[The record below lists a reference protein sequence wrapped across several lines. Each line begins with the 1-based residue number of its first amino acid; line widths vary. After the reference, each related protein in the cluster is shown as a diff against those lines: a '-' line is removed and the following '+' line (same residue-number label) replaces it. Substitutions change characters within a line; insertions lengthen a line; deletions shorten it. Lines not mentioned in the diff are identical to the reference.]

1 MQNLLKL
8 QTDWEEVKERLKEN
22 DVTLSD
28 EDLQYEPGG
37 EQELI
42 KRLSAKMKKSPE
54 DVKSYIESLSA
65 NKPKAG

>member
-8 QTDWEEVKERLKEN
+8 QTNWEEVKERLKEN

-28 EDLQYEPGG
+28 EDLEYQPGQ
-37 EQELI
+37 EEELI
-42 KRLSAKMKKSPE
+42 NRLSGKMKKSPE
-54 DVKSYIESLSA
+54 QVKNYIESLSA

>member
-28 EDLQYEPGG
+28 EDLQYEPGR
-37 EQELI
+37 EEELI
-42 KRLSAKMKKSPE
+42 ERLSEKMKKSPE
-54 DVKSYIESLSA
+54 EVKSYIESLSA

>member
-8 QTDWEEVKERLKEN
+8 QTNWEEVKERLKEN
-22 DVTLSD
+22 DVTISD

-37 EQELI
+37 EEELI
-42 KRLSAKMKKSPE
+42 KRLSAKMNKSPE
-54 DVKSYIESLSA
+54 DVKRYIESLSA

>member
-8 QTDWEEVKERLKEN
+8 QTDWDEVKERLKEN

-28 EDLQYEPGG
+28 EDLEYQPGQ
-37 EQELI
+37 EEELI
-42 KRLSAKMKKSPE
+42 NRLSAKMKKSPD
-54 DVKSYIESLSA
+54 DVKKYIESVSV